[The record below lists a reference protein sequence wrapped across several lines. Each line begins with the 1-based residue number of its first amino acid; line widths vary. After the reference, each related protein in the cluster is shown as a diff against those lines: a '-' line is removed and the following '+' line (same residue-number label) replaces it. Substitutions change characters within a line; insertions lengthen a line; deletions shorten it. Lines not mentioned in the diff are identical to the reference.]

1 MVRVSHSLQ
10 SLRKCVR
17 THYECVFLVIDTVR
31 SCYDDDFLL
40 LIKAQK
46 WQIKGEKNNNNN
58 KHIEM
63 RMVPHGSNFV
73 IGILLCVPHFNVVF
87 FVRACS
93 ADTHTHTHSTSQQ
106 PRGATAFI
114 SFRIL
119 SAGAISHSVVVVLLV
134 SLRHPTANMRERSPH
149 EHRTGHSHSH
159 ARHTNTN
166 ATVSERR
173 HPWQN
178 PIPIQYRREWR
189 LSMFWRLLI
198 KIK

>member
-93 ADTHTHTHSTSQQ
+93 ADTHTHTLDESTTTRCHGIHII
-106 PRGATAFI
+106 PDTICWGDL
-114 SFRIL
+114 SFRRCCSL
-119 SAGAISHSVVVVLLV
+119 SFSPPSNRKYARTLAPRTSNRPFAFTCTSHKHK
-134 SLRHPTANMRERSPH
+134 RN
-149 EHRTGHSHSH
+149 GQW
-159 ARHTNTN
+159 
-166 ATVSERR
+166 ATTSMTK
-173 HPWQN
+173 PNPN
-178 PIPIQYRREWR
+178 PIPQRVT
-189 LSMFWRLLI
+189 LI
-198 KIK
+198 NVLTTID